1 MRLFLVILV
10 ISTVGCASDIF
21 TRRTTNDQLLSLKE
35 KNPPNKDE
43 LLLDDLIGLSE
54 ECAVLLI
61 ESYRIQ
67 ARITS
72 RDGYICDGIVDDE
85 DYYDNYQPNR
95 INLDSVDGAVFY
107 ANRG

>member
-1 MRLFLVILV
+1 MRLFLVIL
-10 ISTVGCASDIF
+10 ILATVGCTSDIF
-21 TRRTTNDQLLSLKE
+21 SRRTTNKQLLSLKE
-35 KNPPNKDE
+35 KNPPNKNE

-61 ESYRIQ
+61 ESYRMQ

-72 RDGYICDGIVDDE
+72 RNGYICDGIDE
-85 DYYDNYQPNR
+85 DYYDNYQLNR
-95 INLDSVDGAVFY
+95 INLDIVDGAVFY